1 MAGALRDRRPR
12 HKADTYDVEG
22 VFYNESAYNSS
33 DLSTRA
39 TATIDE
45 LVPDRVHQTGLT
57 FFSSEKKLLCAP
69 FSVGLSV
76 KKKIKKLLTLGF
88 QRNGGNKSCFYI

>member
-45 LVPDRVHQTGLT
+45 LVPDANL
-57 FFSSEKKLLCAP
+57 
-69 FSVGLSV
+69 
-76 KKKIKKLLTLGF
+76 
-88 QRNGGNKSCFYI
+88 